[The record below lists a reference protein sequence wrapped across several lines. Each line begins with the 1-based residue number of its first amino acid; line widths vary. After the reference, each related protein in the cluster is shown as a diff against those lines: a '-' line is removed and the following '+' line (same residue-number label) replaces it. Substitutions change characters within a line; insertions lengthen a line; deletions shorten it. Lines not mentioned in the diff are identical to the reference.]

1 MNGTALNTALS
12 GLNDSFQ
19 RLDEAARRMTPNN
32 PDGYEKPLLAVNR
45 AETQA
50 QANLRVIKSWNENIG
65 RLLDILA

>member
-1 MNGTALNTALS
+1 MNMDPSTPAQT
-12 GLNDSFQ
+12 GLYDSFR
-19 RLDEAARRMTPNN
+19 RLNEAAAQMTPNN
-32 PDGYEKPLLAVNR
+32 PDGYAKPLLAVNQ